1 MRMPGSGGGSHAY
14 LAILIGLN
22 VGFIAW
28 IVTPSSAC
36 RTPEFVEC
44 AASYQG
50 DCAGCIDHN

>member
-1 MRMPGSGGGSHAY
+1 MPGSDGGSHAY
-14 LAILIGLN
+14 LAILIGFN